1 MSIHRRLACLERTA
15 QDKENTDLTQ
25 RMRVEDERVR
35 AHASPEAI
43 ARYDAAAER
52 MAAAYEAAEAANP
65 NPGTPGTAVPDT
77 EELGAACDEYLDAL
91 ECLDNERKEGY

>member
-1 MSIHRRLACLERTA
+1 MRGEEERLL
-15 QDKENTDLTQ
+15 
-25 RMRVEDERVR
+25 
-35 AHASPEAI
+35 AHASPEAV
-43 ARYDAAAER
+43 ARHDAAAER

-91 ECLDNERKEGY
+91 EYLENARKEG